1 LSNPT
6 PTRKR
11 LTRPA
16 RRELIERAA
25 TEVFA
30 ERGYH
35 GASIDEIARRSGVT
49 PPVVYDH
56 FESKRDL
63 HRRLLERHRDDLLSL
78 WDRSLPGD
86 DAPEVMVP
94 RAIEAWARYVQDNPY
109 AVKLFF
115 RETTGDPEMRAFH
128 DEVQAQA
135 RAALVPIMARV
146 AGGGDD
152 AALEMAVEIL
162 RSGLTG
168 LAIWWYDHPD
178 VPREQVVTVALGV
191 VWLGLK
197 PREGTSP

>member
-1 LSNPT
+1 LSHPI

-135 RAALVPIMARV
+135 RAALVPIMGRV
-146 AGGGDD
+146 AGGGDE

-178 VPREQVVTVALGV
+178 VPREQVVAVALGV